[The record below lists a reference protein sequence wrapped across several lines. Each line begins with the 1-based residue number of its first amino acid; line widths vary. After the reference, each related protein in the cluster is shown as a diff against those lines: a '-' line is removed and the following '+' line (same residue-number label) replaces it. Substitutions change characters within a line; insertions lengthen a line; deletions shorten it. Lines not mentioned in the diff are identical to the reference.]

1 MKYDHPE
8 LLDRLAAA
16 YVFGTLGRL
25 PRRRFERLVR
35 SSEAAARALRTW
47 EMHGAALAAAVPPVQ
62 PSPAVWSE
70 IERRTGGAPRV
81 RPVTQRRWRDWLRPA
96 LGFAFGLLVAVGVVR
111 EQPQWVLPSDLPEH
125 AVLPAS
131 YVGLLL
137 DAAGKPAA
145 LASSRRHGVELS
157 VKLLQPLVV
166 PQGAQ
171 AVLWALPKDAAPF
184 RLGVLRADAKQ
195 VITMAGT
202 SEALLS
208 AVGELAVS
216 IEPVGATAPQ
226 PSGDFLLRGH
236 CVKLW

>member
-1 MKYDHPE
+1 MRYDRPE

-25 PRRRFERLVR
+25 ARRRFERLAG

-47 EMHGAALAAAVPPVQ
+47 EMHGSALAAVVPPVQ
-62 PSPAVWSE
+62 PSPAVWAE

-81 RPVTQRRWRDWLRPA
+81 RAQPRSRWTAWMRPA

-111 EQPQWVLPSDLPEH
+111 EQPDWVLPSNLPEH

-131 YVGLLL
+131 YVGLML
-137 DAAGKPAA
+137 DASGRPAA

-157 VKLLQPLVV
+157 VKLLQPLTV
-166 PQGAQ
+166 PPDREAT
-171 AVLWALPKDAAPF
+171 LWALPKDGAPF
-184 RLGVLRADAKQ
+184 RLGALRADAKQ
-195 VITMAGT
+195 LITLSGT
-202 SEALLS
+202 SETLL
-208 AVGELAVS
+208 ADVVELAVS
-216 IEPVGATAPQ
+216 IEPAGPAAAQ
-226 PSGDFLLRGH
+226 PSGDFVLRGH